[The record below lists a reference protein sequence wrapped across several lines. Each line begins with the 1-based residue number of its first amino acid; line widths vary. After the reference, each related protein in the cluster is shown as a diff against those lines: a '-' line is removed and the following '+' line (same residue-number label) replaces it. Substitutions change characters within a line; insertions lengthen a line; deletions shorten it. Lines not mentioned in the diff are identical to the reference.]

1 MRLKRE
7 DSFFSLKNIIS
18 SNFFLNF
25 SFSGFFCMEDIE
37 KRFNSMKEKELTK
50 EEKRTIVLKFDEYI
64 RKVIEKIKN
73 KK

>member
-1 MRLKRE
+1 
-7 DSFFSLKNIIS
+7 
-18 SNFFLNF
+18 
-25 SFSGFFCMEDIE
+25 MEDIE